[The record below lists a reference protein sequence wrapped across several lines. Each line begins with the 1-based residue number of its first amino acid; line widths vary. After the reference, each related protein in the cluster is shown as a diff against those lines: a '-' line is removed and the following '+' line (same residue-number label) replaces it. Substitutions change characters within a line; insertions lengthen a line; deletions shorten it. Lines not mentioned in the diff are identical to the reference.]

1 MDPRLAFAKGL
12 RGYQQDAD
20 YLARRNKRM
29 YLKKQQKRNNSLGGA
44 SILSPGLAVDPLSAL
59 PGRMNGSLDI
69 VSTTNKMIDDLAA
82 RNRGVGDSGDG
93 FGGGMA
99 QALKH
104 EDLRTFDE
112 RKATQ

>member
-12 RGYQQDAD
+12 RGYVQDPD

-29 YLKKQQKRNNSLGGA
+29 YLKNKQQKRNNSLGGA
-44 SILSPGLAVDPLSAL
+44 SILSSGLAVDPLSAL

-69 VSTTNKMIDDLAA
+69 ASTTNKVLDDLVA

-93 FGGGMA
+93 FGGSMA

-104 EDLRTFDE
+104 EDLRIFDE
-112 RKATQ
+112 RKTT